1 MFTNTLII
9 RAANKE
15 EEASKHF
22 DTLINDLYK
31 ISKKSSFI
39 GSLSGPMF
47 SITNSVILILV
58 VLFAT
63 LLQTTTGNNSGVV
76 ALPSFILFIGMFN
89 SPFSAISGN
98 IQNLLGV
105 SVCLERIFNLLE
117 QEEIVPEPPFSHTPE
132 NKDITFENVSF
143 GYNENKTII
152 NDFNLTVPFGKT
164 IAIVGTTGSGKS
176 TLVNLLMR
184 FYEVTS
190 GKIKIGNVNITD
202 INRENLRDMFSMVLQ
217 EP

>member
-1 MFTNTLII
+1 
-9 RAANKE
+9 
-15 EEASKHF
+15 
-22 DTLINDLYK
+22 
-31 ISKKSSFI
+31 
-39 GSLSGPMF
+39 
-47 SITNSVILILV
+47 
-58 VLFAT
+58 
-63 LLQTTTGNNSGVV
+63 
-76 ALPSFILFIGMFN
+76 
-89 SPFSAISGN
+89 
-98 IQNLLGV
+98 V

-117 QEEIVPEPPFSHTPE
+117 EEEIVPEPPFSHVPK
-132 NKDITFENVSF
+132 NNDITFENVSF
-143 GYNENKTII
+143 GYSKNKLII

-202 INRENLRDMFSMVLQ
+202 INRENLRNMFSMVLQ